1 MFMAASVLR
10 IADVGQ
16 IAGMAAAR
24 SHPFAGMT
32 RIRFD
37 GSGDYANLSR

>member
-1 MFMAASVLR
+1 
-10 IADVGQ
+10 VGGPQ
-16 IAGMAAAR
+16 R
-24 SHPFAGMT
+24 THPFAGMT